1 MLGLFLVVVMVIFS
15 LVCISLYC
23 WDLGSVGSVGSV
35 ADNRSTFES
44 TGSTQAQKTI
54 LDLSNA
60 KGRD

>member
-15 LVCISLYC
+15 LACISLYC
-23 WDLGSVGSVGSV
+23 WDVGSVGSV